1 MKKSALEKL
10 LSLIENLTNQEFKQA
25 TNSLISFIYKLNRNE
40 VIELVR
46 SIGILPEAIK
56 PSSTQEKLFSK
67 AGDIV
72 LAKAFQLLN
81 LNSKPLEQRGNAGD
95 VIALS
100 KEFNYGLVADAK
112 SFRLSRTAKNQ
123 KDFKVKALSEWRED
137 KDYAVLTAPFFQYPT
152 TKSQIFK
159 QSLDENVLLFS
170 WEHLAILLQLDL
182 EETNIFS
189 FEQLWNFPKKQ
200 SKKTSVSDSENNFM
214 RDFNKYFMD
223 LFKIDKDTLNQLLQ
237 KEIDFIEERSL
248 IEKEYWKK
256 QINIIK
262 NFTREE
268 AIEALLKDIN
278 MSSKIETIDSF
289 IKGIKSNDRLYL

>member
-200 SKKTSVSDSENNFM
+200 SKKTSVSDAENNFM

-237 KEIDFIEERSL
+237 KEINFIEKRSL
-248 IEKEYWKK
+248 IEKKYWKK

-278 MSSKIETIDSF
+278 MSSKI
-289 IKGIKSNDRLYL
+289 